1 VNKRK
6 EMRSRIETNI
16 REKMRGLNEDKWKRM
31 VIERRPG

>member
-16 REKMRGLNEDKWKRM
+16 REKMRGLNEDKWKQD
-31 VIERRPG
+31 GD